1 MSKNVALL
9 LVLVF
14 LATSSM
20 VAFLPVKANPYMYY
34 EIVSAP
40 ANVKPP
46 NIIIVSLSENDFIPP
61 MEIFPSAVM

>member
-14 LATSSM
+14 LAASSM

-34 EIVSAP
+34 EIVYDACH
-40 ANVKPP
+40 AHKPYD
-46 NIIIVSLSENDFIPP
+46 V
-61 MEIFPSAVM
+61 